1 MIRRPL
7 RRNSQLLY
15 LDHSA
20 EIRCLQTN
28 LRAKILISESQPIGC
43 CLFESDRGATS
54 KDGHSEAPLSVLQ
67 MQCSLVFSLL
77 SVVRTYLLSSIR
89 QIKPVLIS
97 RM

>member
-1 MIRRPL
+1 MLRRPL

-54 KDGHSEAPLSVLQ
+54 KEGHSEALRCLSFR
-67 MQCSLVFSLL
+67 CN
-77 SVVRTYLLSSIR
+77 VRLSS
-89 QIKPVLIS
+89 LYYL
-97 RM
+97 